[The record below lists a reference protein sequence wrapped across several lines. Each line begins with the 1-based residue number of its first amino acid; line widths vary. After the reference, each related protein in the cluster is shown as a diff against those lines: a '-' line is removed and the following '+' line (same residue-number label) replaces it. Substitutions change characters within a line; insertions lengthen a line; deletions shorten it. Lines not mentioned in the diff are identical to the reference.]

1 MNTPNLENESLPG
14 LYQAADQASI
24 KAQANYFLSLEIYLV
39 LLVSA
44 AIVSF
49 LWPQNVYGA
58 AASAALFLITLMI
71 LVSLRVNRPDGLW
84 YNGRAVAESVKTRAW
99 RWAMRA
105 EPYEDANNVDIVIG
119 KFLADLKEILDQNRS
134 LSRILSPNAGI
145 QEPISEAMTQVRKL
159 PVSERLAIYQ
169 RHRVKDQADWYA
181 RKAQFNQAC
190 ATTWFWI
197 SVLLHSA
204 AIVLLL
210 YRMLNPAANPP
221 IETIATAAGAAL
233 TWLQAKKFNELSSSY
248 SLAALEIGVIQGRS
262 RSVRTEQ
269 DLSHFVL
276 SSESAFSREHTQWA
290 ARKAE

>member
-1 MNTPNLENESLPG
+1 MNTPNLETKALPG

-24 KAQANYFLSLEIYLV
+24 KAQANYFLSLKIYLI
-39 LLVSA
+39 LLVLA

-49 LWPQNVYGA
+49 SWPQNAYGA
-58 AASAALFLITLMI
+58 AVSAALFLVTLMI

-105 EPYEDANNVDIVIG
+105 EPYEDASNVDIVTRN
-119 KFLADLKEILDQNRS
+119 FVVDLEEILSQNRN
-134 LSRILSPNAGI
+134 LSKILSPSAGI
-145 QEPISEAMTQVRKL
+145 QEPISEAMRQVRKL
-159 PVSERLAIYQ
+159 PVLERLATYQ
-169 RHRVKDQADWYA
+169 KHRVDDQAKWYA

-210 YRMLNPAANPP
+210 YRIFNPVTNLP
-221 IETIATAAGAAL
+221 IETIATTAGAAL

-248 SLAALEIGVIQGRS
+248 SLAALEIGVIQGRG

-269 DLSHFVL
+269 DLSDFVL